1 MNTTSKSILIAAALA
16 GLSACERPAVE
27 PTVGPAVVS
36 NGQPSQIAVRP
47 GPVVQGTVRDPSL
60 PDAATVIAQMEASEK
75 AKADPLG
82 IEKLTVLQAAEKL
95 QQEKEAPA
103 AKAMQEKAAATA
115 TDSAIAVEKTRVN

>member
-27 PTVGPAVVS
+27 PAVVS
-36 NGQPSQIAVRP
+36 NGQPSQVAVSP
-47 GPVVQGTVRDPSL
+47 GPVVQGTFRDPSL
-60 PDAATVIAQMEASEK
+60 PDAATVIAQMEADER

-95 QQEKEAPA
+95 QHEKEAA
-103 AKAMQEKAAATA
+103 AAAAVQEKAAANVTA
-115 TDSAIAVEKTRVN
+115 TAIPGEKTRVN

>member
-16 GLSACERPAVE
+16 GLSACERQA
-27 PTVGPAVVS
+27 TDPAVVF
-36 NGQPSQIAVRP
+36 NGQPSQVAVRP

-60 PDAATVIAQMEASEK
+60 PDAATVIAQMEADEK

-95 QQEKEAPA
+95 QHDKEAA
-103 AKAMQEKAAATA
+103 AATAMQEKAAAA
-115 TDSAIAVEKTRVN
+115 VTDSVTPAEKTRVN